1 MKISCTPS
9 SLGIIIHV
17 KIGIRELPQTC
28 KNIIQYIYLMT
39 SKNHDNYPYLNMPSR
54 YLERL
59 DTEIFRGTMHK
70 MWRLTQLKHNDEIV
84 IR

>member
-1 MKISCTPS
+1 
-9 SLGIIIHV
+9 
-17 KIGIRELPQTC
+17 
-28 KNIIQYIYLMT
+28 MT
-39 SKNHDNYPYLNMPSR
+39 SQNHDNYPYLNMPSR

-70 MWRLTQLKHNDEIV
+70 MWRLTQLKYNDETV